1 MRGLKTILL
10 VSGAATAALGI
21 AIATA
26 QPQPAGNGVFT
37 TDQANIGQVAFQ
49 ATCAKCHQADLSGGA
64 EAPPLGGAQFM
75 SAWRGRTTSE
85 LYTKIQSSMP
95 ADNPRTL
102 SDQAVESL
110 VAFILRQNGAPT
122 GARAL
127 TVATAIPIGQVATGT
142 APAQAATQTAAAAP
156 AAAPRLP
163 ARLNL
168 EGNIQ
173 NYIPVTDQMLLNPSP
188 NDWLMVRGGY
198 RGWSHSQLN
207 QVTKQNV
214 NQLQLA
220 WVWSMTDNVGANEPT
235 PLVHNGIMYLVHVDN
250 LVQALDART
259 GELLWENRIRPSGAR
274 TGGNGAM
281 PDSCVLPAQATSRT
295 SSARFI

>member
-1 MRGLKTILL
+1 MRGLKPLLL
-10 VSGAATAALGI
+10 VSGAAAAALGLS
-21 AIATA
+21 IATA

-37 TDQANIGQVAFQ
+37 ADQANIGQVAFQ
-49 ATCAKCHQADLSGGA
+49 TTCAKCHQPDLSGGA
-64 EAPPLGGAQFM
+64 EAPPLAGPQFM
-75 SAWRGRTTSE
+75 SAWRGRTTNE

-110 VAFILRQNGAPT
+110 VAFILRQNGAPA

-142 APAQAATQTAAAAP
+142 APTQGATQAAAAAP
-156 AAAPRLP
+156 AGPPRLP

-173 NYIPVTDQMLLNPSP
+173 NYVPVTDQMLLNPSP

-198 RGWSHSQLN
+198 RGWSHSALN
-207 QVTKQNV
+207 QVNKQNV

-220 WVWSMTDNVGANEPT
+220 WVSSRVLAAANCTRPRR
-235 PLVHNGIMYLVHVDN
+235 
-250 LVQALDART
+250 RT
-259 GELLWENRIRPSGAR
+259 KAASSAATTRRPESSSGA
-274 TGGNGAM
+274 
-281 PDSCVLPAQATSRT
+281 S
-295 SSARFI
+295 